1 MRESISRSKSVSQ
14 SIAYSKPVIARPHSL
29 NMSGVSVSM
38 KNLQRSSM
46 SGIAPSDL
54 SSLMQHSKPL
64 TSKMSPVKTPT
75 TKESFDPRNVIN
87 RIASQI
93 ADGDCNEVP
102 PTPPP
107 RNRAPIPVRR
117 TSSAAEY
124 SSIRDKINQSKQN
137 LSKDLLGPMI
147 MGPIISLDDWVPER
161 PPKNPTLR
169 IPSPELPPPPVPFV
183 NEQEVSGFNQDEPLP
198 PPPDE
203 VLRHVR
209 QHSEVDTKHANTPS
223 RRNSF
228 AGHSTRIVRNP
239 YYEPTVISS
248 VSQPGLHRSNG
259 FDARASHHNF
269 TSHHKK
275 GGTHQA
281 HRVILAENDS
291 QPSKVTMRKRAH
303 NAQNTVGIPI
313 QQSTPPPPLKP
324 RMSGQHIHG
333 PQVIER

>member
-1 MRESISRSKSVSQ
+1 
-14 SIAYSKPVIARPHSL
+14 
-29 NMSGVSVSM
+29 M

-54 SSLMQHSKPL
+54 SGLMQHSQPL
-64 TSKMSPVKTPT
+64 TSQKNSPTSPVKTGGS
-75 TKESFDPRNVIN
+75 KLSLNDSFDPRNVIN

-93 ADGDCNEVP
+93 ADSDRNEVP

-169 IPSPELPPPPVPFV
+169 IPSPELPPPPVLNV
-183 NEQEVSGFNQDEPLP
+183 NEQEVSTFNQDEPLP

-209 QHSEVDTKHANTPS
+209 QHSEVDAKQAQSPS

-228 AGHSTRIVRNP
+228 AGHSSRIVKNP
-239 YYEPTVISS
+239 YYEPTVLAS
-248 VSQPGLHRSNG
+248 VPQPQLMRSNG
-259 FDARASHHNF
+259 FDSRASHHNF
-269 TSHHKK
+269 TSHQNHHNSNNNISHKK
-275 GGTHQA
+275 GTVQA
-281 HRVILAENDS
+281 HRVILGENDS
-291 QPSKVTMRKRAH
+291 PSKVSMRKRAH
-303 NAQNTVGIPI
+303 NMQNTVGIPL
-313 QQSTPPPPLKP
+313 QPPSAPPPPLKP
-324 RMSGQHIHG
+324 RMALQHIQG
-333 PQVIER
+333 PQVYDR

>member
-1 MRESISRSKSVSQ
+1 
-14 SIAYSKPVIARPHSL
+14 
-29 NMSGVSVSM
+29 M

-46 SGIAPSDL
+46 SGIAPTDL
-54 SSLMQHSKPL
+54 TGLMQHSQPL
-64 TSKMSPVKTPT
+64 KASPVKSV
-75 TKESFDPRNVIN
+75 KETFDPRNVIN

-93 ADGDCNEVP
+93 ADSDCNEVP

-124 SSIRDKINQSKQN
+124 SSIRDQINQSKQN

-169 IPSPELPPPPVPFV
+169 IPSPELPPPPVPTV
-183 NEQEVSGFNQDEPLP
+183 NEQEVTVFNQDEPLP

-209 QHSEVDTKHANTPS
+209 QHSEVDTKQAQSPS

-228 AGHSTRIVRNP
+228 AGHSTRIVKNP
-239 YYEPTVISS
+239 YYESANITSMPQQTLV
-248 VSQPGLHRSNG
+248 RSNG
-259 FDARASHHNF
+259 LDSRASHHNF
-269 TSHHKK
+269 TSHSQHQNHHKGSTK
-275 GGTHQA
+275 GNTVQA
-281 HRVILAENDS
+281 HRVVLGETDS
-291 QPSKVTMRKRAH
+291 SSAAKISMRKRAH
-303 NAQNTVGIPI
+303 NMQNTVGLPL
-313 QQSTPPPPLKP
+313 QQTQIAPPPPLKP
-324 RMSGQHIHG
+324 RMASQHIQG
-333 PQVIER
+333 PQVLDR